1 MMNQT
6 VNIGGSRIAVQKVG
20 SGPPM
25 VVLHGECGHRG
36 LLALVDRLRSRFEV
50 HVPRLVGWAETAR
63 DPTIQTMRDVSLV
76 AQEYIEGLNTPVS
89 LIGASLGGWVAA
101 EISATAPSLLST
113 LVLISPI
120 GVKIGGREDRDFADL
135 YLLGDKE
142 RDALYY
148 ASGARPTAASSD
160 GADLFLER
168 AIADDATARFCW
180 QPYMHD
186 PTLKGRLRRIQA
198 ATLVLSG
205 GKDKFVTNPDYYKA
219 YSALIPG
226 ACHEVIADCGHRPEE
241 EDPQKVADRVT
252 AFVANGRLETRLTA

>member
-1 MMNQT
+1 
-6 VNIGGSRIAVQKVG
+6 
-20 SGPPM
+20 M
-25 VVLHGECGHRG
+25 VVLHGESGHRG
-36 LLALVDRLRSRFEV
+36 LLALVERLRSRFEV

-63 DPTIQTMRDVSLV
+63 DPSIQTMRDVALV

-89 LIGASLGGWVAA
+89 VIGTSLGGWVAA
-101 EISATAPSLLST
+101 EISATVPALVSR

-135 YLLGDKE
+135 YLLGDRE

-148 ASGARPTAASSD
+148 ASDPRPTAVSTD
-160 GADLFLER
+160 GVDLFLER

-198 ATLVLSG
+198 ATLVISG
-205 GKDKFVTNPDYYKA
+205 GKDKFVLNTDYYKG
-219 YSALIPG
+219 YSALIRG
-226 ACHEVIADCGHRPEE
+226 ACHEVFADCGHRPEE
-241 EDPQKVADRVT
+241 EDPQTVADRVT